1 MGYAQHLREQGIE
14 QGIHMGLRRV
24 VRRLLIERFGPLPES
39 IETRLTNA
47 SAEQLETWSL
57 NLLKARTLDEVF
69 ADES

>member
-47 SAEQLETWSL
+47 SAEQLDAWGL
-57 NLLKARTLDEVF
+57 NLIKAKTLDEVF